1 MKNSPNHTR
10 LGSYISRSA
19 VAGETYHAYVPTA
32 LPPVPA
38 LDMDSLYKSLDQA
51 MRALGEVDA
60 LAKLLPDISMF
71 LYMYVRKEA
80 LISSQIEGTQSSLS
94 DLLLFENDEK
104 PSVPVDDVEEVSNY
118 IAALNH
124 GLARCQEDFPLKCMA
139 FYCAEDEGR
148 MHHRENFVGHKIGLV
163 ERARA
168 KHVLYPLLQKWLKN

>member
-80 LISSQIEGTQSSLS
+80 LISSQIEGHCQICCYLKMTKNQVFLS
-94 DLLLFENDEK
+94 MMWKKFPITLQRLIMVLL
-104 PSVPVDDVEEVSNY
+104 
-118 IAALNH
+118 AAKKTFRF
-124 GLARCQEDFPLKCMA
+124 RC
-139 FYCAEDEGR
+139 
-148 MHHRENFVGHKIGLV
+148 V
-163 ERARA
+163 
-168 KHVLYPLLQKWLKN
+168 